1 VNEKVNNLFIYLIPG
16 LFIDIIPKYALYN
29 EVNESLS
36 FMHYTFVY
44 FKKDLSMSPEEQE
57 IHKTQDKI
65 AKKLRAVFTDF
76 MIEFDESIPENNDRQ
91 SAELIYGV
99 MQKTM
104 TELNQEI
111 QDGKYDYYKT
121 KKI

>member
-1 VNEKVNNLFIYLIPG
+1 
-16 LFIDIIPKYALYN
+16 
-29 EVNESLS
+29 
-36 FMHYTFVY
+36 
-44 FKKDLSMSPEEQE
+44 MSPEEQE

-76 MIEFDESIPENNDRQ
+76 MIEFDESIPENNDKQ

-111 QDGKYDYYKT
+111 QDGKYDYY
-121 KKI
+121 